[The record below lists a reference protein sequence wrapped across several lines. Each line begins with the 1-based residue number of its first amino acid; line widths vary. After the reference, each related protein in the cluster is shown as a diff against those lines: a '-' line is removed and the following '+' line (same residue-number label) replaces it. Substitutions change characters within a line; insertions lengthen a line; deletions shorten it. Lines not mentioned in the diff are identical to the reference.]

1 MFQQSSLLNSFDA
14 DTGVNKN
21 PLIYRC
27 RGCNNNLTSNDPA
40 SQYQRQKI
48 IQNTVRVPTSLFT
61 MNLGALNVYERPNLD
76 YRVVDI
82 SGSTYVVSPGVN
94 WNQMS
99 DRKDPHI
106 QVVKTGSG
114 SGYGAS
120 STRRTITRNRP
131 GAMSPGGSGV
141 DIKHNSYDRYL
152 NRIKGKKPLRRD
164 PVPPTFGSPYIPF
177 NRAYPIYGGK
187 VMKTSIVN
195 NCNCPIVSNND
206 TRLFVNSDLQDKIY
220 DVVYKY
226 TVGDYVFSKKI
237 GDSTGTKFKAQI
249 ISIDIENGLYTV
261 KFADGSVE
269 SVSGDYLSIY
279 FDCDCVPNSSDT
291 DNLDIYAFPDATTT
305 LACTLFSGLSNGAL
319 I

>member
-27 RGCNNNLTSNDPA
+27 RGCNNNLTANDPA

-76 YRVVDI
+76 YRVVDV

-99 DRKDPHI
+99 DRKDPHV

-141 DIKHNSYDRYL
+141 DIKHKSYDRYL
-152 NRIKGKKPLRRD
+152 NRLKGKKPLRRD
-164 PVPPTFGSPYIPF
+164 
-177 NRAYPIYGGK
+177 PIYGGK

-195 NCNCPIVSNND
+195 HCNCPIVSNDD

-226 TVGDYVFSKKI
+226 AVGDYVFSKKI
-237 GDSTGTKFKAQI
+237 GDSSAAKFKAQI
-249 ISIDIENGLYTV
+249 IAIENGLYTV
-261 KFADGSVE
+261 RFADGSIE

-279 FDCDCVPNSSDT
+279 FDCDCVPSTSDN
-291 DNLDIYAFPDATTT
+291 DNLDIYAFPDPTTT
-305 LACTLFSGLSNGAL
+305 LACILFSALSNGAA
-319 I
+319 

>member
-1 MFQQSSLLNSFDA
+1 MFQQSSLSNSFNA
-14 DTGVNKN
+14 ATGVNKN
-21 PLIYRC
+21 SLEYRC
-27 RGCNNNLTSNDPA
+27 RGCNNNLTANDPA

-76 YRVVDI
+76 YRVVDV

-152 NRIKGKKPLRRD
+152 NRLKGKKPLRRD
-164 PVPPTFGSPYIPF
+164 PIPPTFGLPYIPF
-177 NRAYPIYGGK
+177 NRADPIYGGK

-195 NCNCPIVSNND
+195 HCNCPIVSNDD
-206 TRLFVNSDLQDKIY
+206 TRLFVNSALQDKIY
-220 DVVYKY
+220 DVVYTY
-226 TVGDYVFSKKI
+226 AVGEYVFSKKI
-237 GDSTGTKFKAQI
+237 GDSSAAKFKAQI
-249 ISIDIENGLYTV
+249 IAIENDLYTV

-279 FDCDCVPNSSDT
+279 FDCDCVPNTSDT

-305 LACTLFSGLSNGAL
+305 LACILFSALSNGAA
-319 I
+319 

>member
-1 MFQQSSLLNSFDA
+1 
-14 DTGVNKN
+14 
-21 PLIYRC
+21 
-27 RGCNNNLTSNDPA
+27 
-40 SQYQRQKI
+40 
-48 IQNTVRVPTSLFT
+48 
-61 MNLGALNVYERPNLD
+61 
-76 YRVVDI
+76 
-82 SGSTYVVSPGVN
+82 
-94 WNQMS
+94 MS

>member
-1 MFQQSSLLNSFDA
+1 MFQQSSLSNSFNA
-14 DTGVNKN
+14 ATGVKKN
-21 PLIYRC
+21 PLEYRC
-27 RGCNNNLTSNDPA
+27 RGCNNNLTANDPA

-61 MNLGALNVYERPNLD
+61 MNLGALNVYQPANLD
-76 YRVVDI
+76 YRVVDV
-82 SGSTYVVSPGVN
+82 SGSAYVVSPGVN

-99 DRKDPHI
+99 DRKDPHV

-152 NRIKGKKPLRRD
+152 NRLKGKKPLRRD
-164 PVPPTFGSPYIPF
+164 PIPPTFGLPYIPF
-177 NRAYPIYGGK
+177 NRADPIYGGK

-195 NCNCPIVSNND
+195 HCNCPIVSND
-206 TRLFVNSDLQDKIY
+206 TRLFENSALQDKIY
-220 DVVYKY
+220 DVVYTY
-226 TVGDYVFSKKI
+226 AVGEYVFSKKI
-237 GDSTGTKFKAQI
+237 GDSSGAKFKAQI
-249 ISIDIENGLYTV
+249 IAIENDVYTV
-261 KFADGSVE
+261 RFADGSVE

-279 FDCDCVPNSSDT
+279 FDCDCIPNTSDT
-291 DNLDIYAFPDATTT
+291 DNLNIYSFPDATTT
-305 LACTLFSGLSNGAL
+305 LACKLFSALSNGAA
-319 I
+319 